1 VVVSGY
7 GLLLEWEHMAEQV
20 VFSLA
25 AHPLCQWRCPLTDE
39 FLPYNVILLDYVFL
53 IQLASAQSIHLL
65 YVIRCSLKSNCCRQ
79 LIFACPA
86 FPGSDSYPCM
96 PQVWK
101 PLTSEA
107 NLTPH
112 CRAAFSL
119 PYTLHH
125 CCRGHAHSQ
134 GRKP

>member
-39 FLPYNVILLDYVFL
+39 FLPYYVILRDYVFL
-53 IQLASAQSIHLL
+53 YNGHLHSPFTCF

-96 PQVWK
+96 PQV
-101 PLTSEA
+101 
-107 NLTPH
+107 
-112 CRAAFSL
+112 
-119 PYTLHH
+119 
-125 CCRGHAHSQ
+125 
-134 GRKP
+134 